1 MDALTDAFATD
12 GHDAAILRSAQ
23 CSATAPDA
31 LERLARGLGEG
42 PFALVVLFASPE
54 ANPITLPGRAAAAFP
69 GTPIIGCTTAGEISA
84 NGYTEGEIVALG
96 LPARHFAAQTL
107 LVPDLRVPGGEQL
120 IGDMVRGELEDIIGW
135 ASTWR

>member
-107 LVPDLRVPGGEQL
+107 LVPDLRVPGGE
-120 IGDMVRGELEDIIGW
+120 
-135 ASTWR
+135 